1 VATTLPIFQPT
12 PIFKDRTDYRQ
23 VLIREMDAGKIPLSL
38 GRDCPVKCEF
48 CYELDHSYRETLD
61 PPKTSDEDWKFIL
74 EYISRKP
81 TDPTQFWCLGGNEF
95 MEWTDLFLHPKAM
108 EWVEDFLKYTDKS
121 IQFFTVGFVHV
132 PKIHQLAAQYPG
144 RINFELSVI
153 TLSDYRQRLMPHAPS
168 VKHLMKVL
176 DGPAVSSANFY
187 AFDQYTMSKDAA
199 TISAIN
205 QQCVLWM
212 GTLTPVRGLKEE
224 TASLM
229 RQGRK
234 FLPEEATR
242 IYHLGLPN
250 LQTIHTESYTTA
262 FLSRRRI
269 VSLFDS
275 LELQKKDTVVM
286 AGSVHKILTMFRKN
300 RAKFLYVPNALLS
313 GDSDCTV
320 LLTFDD
326 IARRLTTEKVVHV
339 PKCIMQ
345 SGRGPYTDITGV
357 SLEQL
362 TLKVLLPVW
371 LTAVLLAATLPRSM
385 SVGAVVTLQV
395 LVIVIL
401 TRKVGAG
408 VTVSACAAPRVAPR
422 AMMASLA
429 RSCLFMMCR
438 LSCGMPRGLKG
449 RVNESGGATT
459 MNRKVVIAVG
469 ANLRS
474 EYPWQTSF

>member
-1 VATTLPIFQPT
+1 MPMPLPMLQAAPIFT
-12 PIFKDRTDYRQ
+12 RKDYRD
-23 VLIREMDAGKIPLSL
+23 VLRREMDAGKIPLSL

-61 PPKTSDEDWKFIL
+61 PPKTTDEDWKFIL
-74 EYISRKP
+74 DYISKKP
-81 TDPTQFWCLGGNEF
+81 TDPKQFWCLGGNEF

-132 PKIHQLAAQYPG
+132 PKIHQLVAQYPG

-187 AFDQYTMSKDAA
+187 SFDANTMSKDAVE
-199 TISAIN
+199 ISKIN
-205 QQCVLWM
+205 QKCVLWM

-234 FLPEEATR
+234 HLAEEALR
-242 IYHLGLPN
+242 IYEAALPN
-250 LQTIHTESYTTA
+250 LQTIHTEAYITA
-262 FLSRRRI
+262 FLSRKRI

-275 LELQKKDTVVM
+275 LELEKKDTLVT
-286 AGSVHKILTMFRKN
+286 GWSVSKILSMYRKN
-300 RAKFLYVPNALLS
+300 KARVLYVPNAMLS

-326 IARRLTTEKVVHV
+326 IARRLTTEKTIHV

-345 SGRGPYTDITGV
+345 SGRGPYSDITGV
-357 SLEQL
+357 TLEQF
-362 TLKVLLPVW
+362 TEKTGVKVKVLHKVDTRFANEQLYRNGSLQNYIENYVRNPM
-371 LTAVLLAATLPRSM
+371 TQAYEALPRP
-385 SVGAVVTLQV
+385 A
-395 LVIVIL
+395 
-401 TRKVGAG
+401 
-408 VTVSACAAPRVAPR
+408 
-422 AMMASLA
+422 
-429 RSCLFMMCR
+429 
-438 LSCGMPRGLKG
+438 
-449 RVNESGGATT
+449 
-459 MNRKVVIAVG
+459 
-469 ANLRS
+469 
-474 EYPWQTSF
+474 

>member
-1 VATTLPIFQPT
+1 MLQAAPIFT
-12 PIFKDRTDYRQ
+12 GKDYRD
-23 VLIREMDAGKIPLSL
+23 VLRREMDAGKIPLSL

-61 PPKTSDEDWKFIL
+61 PPKTSDEDWKYIL
-74 EYISRKP
+74 DYISRKP
-81 TDPTQFWCLGGNEF
+81 TDPKQFWCLGGNEF

-132 PKIHQLAAQYPG
+132 PKIHQLVAQYPG

-187 AFDQYTMSKDAA
+187 AFDAHTMSKDAA

-205 QQCVLWM
+205 QKCVLWM

-234 FLPEEATR
+234 HLAEEALR
-242 IYHLGLPN
+242 IYDASLPN
-250 LQTIHTESYTTA
+250 LQTIHTEAYITA
-262 FLSRRRI
+262 FLSRKRI

-275 LELQKKDTVVM
+275 LELEKKDTLVT
-286 AGSVHKILTMFRKN
+286 GWSVSKILSMYRKN
-300 RAKFLYVPNALLS
+300 KARVLYVPNAMLS

-326 IARRLTTEKVVHV
+326 IAKRLTTEKVIHV

-345 SGRGPYTDITGV
+345 SGRGPFTDITGV
-357 SLEQL
+357 TLEQF
-362 TLKVLLPVW
+362 TEKTGVRVKVLHKVDTRFANEQLYRNGSLQNYVENYIRNPLVQSYE
-371 LTAVLLAATLPRSM
+371 ALPRP
-385 SVGAVVTLQV
+385 A
-395 LVIVIL
+395 
-401 TRKVGAG
+401 
-408 VTVSACAAPRVAPR
+408 
-422 AMMASLA
+422 
-429 RSCLFMMCR
+429 
-438 LSCGMPRGLKG
+438 
-449 RVNESGGATT
+449 
-459 MNRKVVIAVG
+459 
-469 ANLRS
+469 
-474 EYPWQTSF
+474 

>member
-1 VATTLPIFQPT
+1 MLQAAPIFT
-12 PIFKDRTDYRQ
+12 KNDYRD
-23 VLIREMDAGKIPLSL
+23 VLRREMDAGKIPLSL

-61 PPKTSDEDWKFIL
+61 PPKTTDADWKFIL
-74 EYISRKP
+74 DYISKKP
-81 TDPTQFWCLGGNEF
+81 TDPKQFWCLGGNEF

-132 PKIHQLAAQYPG
+132 PKIHQLVAQYPG

-187 AFDQYTMSKDAA
+187 GFDANTMSKDAVE
-199 TISAIN
+199 ISKIN
-205 QQCVLWM
+205 QKCVLWM

-224 TASLM
+224 TAGLM

-234 FLPEEATR
+234 HLAEEALR
-242 IYHLGLPN
+242 IYDAALPN
-250 LQTIHTESYTTA
+250 LQTIHTEAYITA
-262 FLSRRRI
+262 FLSRKRI

-275 LELQKKDTVVM
+275 LELEKKDTLVT
-286 AGSVHKILTMFRKN
+286 GWSVSKILSMYRKN
-300 RAKFLYVPNALLS
+300 KARVLYVPNTMLS

-326 IARRLTTEKVVHV
+326 IARRLTTEKVIHV

-345 SGRGPYTDITGV
+345 SGRGPYSDITGV
-357 SLEQL
+357 TLEQF
-362 TLKVLLPVW
+362 TEKTGVKVKVLHKVDTRFANEQLY
-371 LTAVLLAATLPRSM
+371 RNGS
-385 SVGAVVTLQV
+385 LQNYIENYV
-395 LVIVIL
+395 RNPMTQAYEALQ
-401 TRKVGAG
+401 RPA
-408 VTVSACAAPRVAPR
+408 
-422 AMMASLA
+422 
-429 RSCLFMMCR
+429 
-438 LSCGMPRGLKG
+438 
-449 RVNESGGATT
+449 
-459 MNRKVVIAVG
+459 
-469 ANLRS
+469 
-474 EYPWQTSF
+474 

>member
-1 VATTLPIFQPT
+1 MLQAAPIFT
-12 PIFKDRTDYRQ
+12 RNDYRD
-23 VLIREMDAGKIPLSL
+23 VLRREMDAGKIPLSL

-61 PPKTSDEDWKFIL
+61 PPKTTDEDWKYIL
-74 EYISRKP
+74 DYISKKP
-81 TDPTQFWCLGGNEF
+81 TDPKQFWCLGGNEF

-132 PKIHQLAAQYPG
+132 PKIHQLVAQYPG

-187 AFDQYTMSKDAA
+187 AFDANTMSKDAME
-199 TISAIN
+199 ISKIN
-205 QQCVLWM
+205 QKCVLWM

-234 FLPEEATR
+234 HLAEEALR
-242 IYHLGLPN
+242 IYDAALPN
-250 LQTIHTESYTTA
+250 LQTIHTEAYITA
-262 FLSRRRI
+262 FLSRKRI
-269 VSLFDS
+269 ISLFDS
-275 LELQKKDTVVM
+275 LELDKKDTLVT
-286 AGSVHKILTMFRKN
+286 GWSVSKILSMYRKN
-300 RAKFLYVPNALLS
+300 KARVLYVPNAMLS

-326 IARRLTTEKVVHV
+326 IARRLTTEKVIHV

-357 SLEQL
+357 TLDQFTEKTGVRVKVLHKVDTRFANEQL
-362 TLKVLLPVW
+362 YRNGSLQNYVENYIRNPLVQSYE
-371 LTAVLLAATLPRSM
+371 ALPRP
-385 SVGAVVTLQV
+385 A
-395 LVIVIL
+395 
-401 TRKVGAG
+401 
-408 VTVSACAAPRVAPR
+408 
-422 AMMASLA
+422 
-429 RSCLFMMCR
+429 
-438 LSCGMPRGLKG
+438 
-449 RVNESGGATT
+449 
-459 MNRKVVIAVG
+459 
-469 ANLRS
+469 
-474 EYPWQTSF
+474 

>member
-1 VATTLPIFQPT
+1 MATVLPILQPT
-12 PIFKDRTDYRQ
+12 PIFQKKDYRD
-23 VLIREMDAGKIPLSL
+23 VLRREMDAGKIPISL

-61 PPKTSDEDWKFIL
+61 PPKTTDEDWKYIL
-74 EYISRKP
+74 DYISKKP
-81 TDPTQFWCLGGNEF
+81 TDPKQFWCLGGNEY

-132 PKIHQLAAQYPG
+132 PKIHQLVAQYPG

-187 AFDQYTMSKDAA
+187 AFDEHTMSKDAA
-199 TISAIN
+199 TISAVN
-205 QQCVLWM
+205 QHCVLWM

-224 TASLM
+224 TADLM

-234 FLPEEATR
+234 YLAGEAQR
-242 IYHLGLPN
+242 IYDAGLPN
-250 LQTIHTESYTTA
+250 LQTIHTEAYITA

-275 LELQKKDTVVM
+275 LELEKKDTIVT
-286 AGSVHKILTMFRKN
+286 AWSVYKILTTYRKN
-300 RAKFLYVPNALLS
+300 RAKFLYVPNAILS

-326 IARRLTTEKVVHV
+326 IARRLTNEKVVHI
-339 PKCIMQ
+339 PKCMMQ
-345 SGRGPYTDITGV
+345 SGRGFYTDITGV
-357 SLEQL
+357 TLEQF
-362 TLKVLLPVW
+362 TQKTGVKVKVLHKIDTRFANEQLYRNGSLQNYIENYVRNPM
-371 LTAVLLAATLPRSM
+371 TQAYEALPRP
-385 SVGAVVTLQV
+385 A
-395 LVIVIL
+395 
-401 TRKVGAG
+401 
-408 VTVSACAAPRVAPR
+408 
-422 AMMASLA
+422 
-429 RSCLFMMCR
+429 
-438 LSCGMPRGLKG
+438 
-449 RVNESGGATT
+449 
-459 MNRKVVIAVG
+459 
-469 ANLRS
+469 
-474 EYPWQTSF
+474 

>member
-1 VATTLPIFQPT
+1 MATPIPILQPT
-12 PIFKDRTDYRQ
+12 PIFQKKDYRD
-23 VLIREMDAGKIPLSL
+23 VLRREMDAGKIPLSL

-61 PPKTSDEDWKFIL
+61 PPKTTDEDWKYIL
-74 EYISRKP
+74 DYISRKP
-81 TDPTQFWCLGGNEF
+81 TDPKQFWCLGGNEY

-132 PKIHQLAAQYPG
+132 PKIHQLVAQYPG

-168 VKHLMKVL
+168 VKHVMKVL

-187 AFDQYTMSKDAA
+187 SFDAHTMSKDAV
-199 TISAIN
+199 TISGIN
-205 QQCVLWM
+205 KNCVLWM
-212 GTLTPVRGLKEE
+212 GTLTPVRGLKTE
-224 TASLM
+224 TANLM

-234 FLPEEATR
+234 YLADEALR
-242 IYHLGLPN
+242 IYDAGLPN
-250 LQTIHTESYTTA
+250 LQTIHTEAYITA

-275 LELQKKDTVVM
+275 LELEKKDTIVT
-286 AGSVHKILTMFRKN
+286 AWSVYKILNMYRKN

-326 IARRLTTEKVVHV
+326 IARRLTNQKVVHI

-357 SLEQL
+357 TLEQFMEK
-362 TLKVLLPVW
+362 TGVKVKVLHKIDTKFANAQLYRNGSLQNYVENYVRNPM
-371 LTAVLLAATLPRSM
+371 TQSYEALPRP
-385 SVGAVVTLQV
+385 A
-395 LVIVIL
+395 
-401 TRKVGAG
+401 
-408 VTVSACAAPRVAPR
+408 
-422 AMMASLA
+422 
-429 RSCLFMMCR
+429 
-438 LSCGMPRGLKG
+438 
-449 RVNESGGATT
+449 
-459 MNRKVVIAVG
+459 
-469 ANLRS
+469 
-474 EYPWQTSF
+474 

>member
-1 VATTLPIFQPT
+1 MPT
-12 PIFKDRTDYRQ
+12 PIPMLQAAPIFTKNDYRD
-23 VLIREMDAGKIPLSL
+23 VLRREMDAGKIPLSL

-61 PPKTSDEDWKFIL
+61 PPKTSDEDWKYIL
-74 EYISRKP
+74 DYISKKP
-81 TDPTQFWCLGGNEF
+81 TDPKQFWCLGGNEF

-132 PKIHQLAAQYPG
+132 PKIHQLVAQYPG

-187 AFDQYTMSKDAA
+187 AFDANTMSKDAME
-199 TISAIN
+199 ISKIN
-205 QQCVLWM
+205 QKCVLWM

-234 FLPEEATR
+234 HLAEEALR
-242 IYHLGLPN
+242 IYDAALPN
-250 LQTIHTESYTTA
+250 LQTIHTEAYITA
-262 FLSRRRI
+262 FLSRKRI
-269 VSLFDS
+269 ISLFDS
-275 LELQKKDTVVM
+275 LELDKKDTLVT
-286 AGSVHKILTMFRKN
+286 GWSVSKILSMYRKN
-300 RAKFLYVPNALLS
+300 KARVLYVPNAMLS

-326 IARRLTTEKVVHV
+326 IARRLTTEKVIHV

-357 SLEQL
+357 TLDQFTEKTGVRVKVLHKVDTRFANEQL
-362 TLKVLLPVW
+362 YRNGSLQNYVENYIRNPLVQSYE
-371 LTAVLLAATLPRSM
+371 ALPRP
-385 SVGAVVTLQV
+385 A
-395 LVIVIL
+395 
-401 TRKVGAG
+401 
-408 VTVSACAAPRVAPR
+408 
-422 AMMASLA
+422 
-429 RSCLFMMCR
+429 
-438 LSCGMPRGLKG
+438 
-449 RVNESGGATT
+449 
-459 MNRKVVIAVG
+459 
-469 ANLRS
+469 
-474 EYPWQTSF
+474 

>member
-1 VATTLPIFQPT
+1 MLQAAPIFT
-12 PIFKDRTDYRQ
+12 RNDYRD
-23 VLIREMDAGKIPLSL
+23 VLRREMDAGKIPLSL

-61 PPKTSDEDWKFIL
+61 PPKTSDEDWKYIL
-74 EYISRKP
+74 DYISKKP
-81 TDPTQFWCLGGNEF
+81 TDPKQFWCLGGNEF

-132 PKIHQLAAQYPG
+132 PKIHQLVVQYPG

-187 AFDQYTMSKDAA
+187 AFDAQTMSKDAVE
-199 TISAIN
+199 ISKIN
-205 QQCVLWM
+205 QKCVLWM

-224 TASLM
+224 TAGLM

-234 FLPEEATR
+234 HLAEEALR
-242 IYHLGLPN
+242 IYDAALPN
-250 LQTIHTESYTTA
+250 LQTIHTEAYITA
-262 FLSRRRI
+262 FLSRKRI

-275 LELQKKDTVVM
+275 LELEKKDTLVT
-286 AGSVHKILTMFRKN
+286 GWSVSKILSMYRKN
-300 RAKFLYVPNALLS
+300 KARVLYVPNAMLS

-326 IARRLTTEKVVHV
+326 IARRLTTEKMIHV

-345 SGRGPYTDITGV
+345 SGRGPYSDITGV
-357 SLEQL
+357 TLEQF
-362 TLKVLLPVW
+362 TEKTGVKVKVLHKVDTRFANEQLYRNGSLQNYVENYVRNPLVQSYE
-371 LTAVLLAATLPRSM
+371 ALPRP
-385 SVGAVVTLQV
+385 A
-395 LVIVIL
+395 
-401 TRKVGAG
+401 
-408 VTVSACAAPRVAPR
+408 
-422 AMMASLA
+422 
-429 RSCLFMMCR
+429 
-438 LSCGMPRGLKG
+438 
-449 RVNESGGATT
+449 
-459 MNRKVVIAVG
+459 
-469 ANLRS
+469 
-474 EYPWQTSF
+474 